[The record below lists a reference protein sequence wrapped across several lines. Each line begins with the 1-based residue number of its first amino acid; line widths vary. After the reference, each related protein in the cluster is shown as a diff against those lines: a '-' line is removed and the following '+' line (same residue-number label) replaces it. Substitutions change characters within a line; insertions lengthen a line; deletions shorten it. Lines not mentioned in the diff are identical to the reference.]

1 MGQNIKNRKK
11 PRTPK
16 LLGARRRG
24 IRLFFPL
31 PNKPPPVSPCRG
43 MPRRWRCGGAALPG
57 TGGGGGDPGRGG
69 PEGRTGA
76 PTHPPQPRSAGASG
90 QTPKRQHLAL
100 HLADKWSQ
108 RSLKGPGNLGVG
120 GVGGALALCPAS
132 RGVRVP
138 RGAAPTPGNP
148 RCSPP
153 PPPPWDQGW
162 PGTPVGS
169 GKGTEGLRS
178 PGASLEGG
186 VDPRQNSHPAKWLL
200 LPLPL
205 TPRAALPMR
214 QRSAPAQKAKTTEA
228 RKPEIICY

>member
-57 TGGGGGDPGRGG
+57 TGGGGDDPGRGG

-108 RSLKGPGNLGVG
+108 RSLKGPGNLGG
-120 GVGGALALCPAS
+120 SGSLP
-132 RGVRVP
+132 RIP
-138 RGAAPTPGNP
+138 RGEGTSGCCSHPGKP
-148 RCSPP
+148 PLQP

>member
-1 MGQNIKNRKK
+1 M
-11 PRTPK
+11 
-16 LLGARRRG
+16 RRRRSAG
-24 IRLFFPL
+24 DR
-31 PNKPPPVSPCRG
+31 
-43 MPRRWRCGGAALPG
+43 
-57 TGGGGGDPGRGG
+57 GGGGDPGRGG

-153 PPPPWDQGW
+153 PPHHGTRAGQGPPWGAGRGQRGYAPLEPAW
-162 PGTPVGS
+162 R
-169 GKGTEGLRS
+169 EGLI
-178 PGASLEGG
+178 PGRTLIPQSGFSFLF
-186 VDPRQNSHPAKWLL
+186 L
-200 LPLPL
+200 
-205 TPRAALPMR
+205 
-214 QRSAPAQKAKTTEA
+214 
-228 RKPEIICY
+228 